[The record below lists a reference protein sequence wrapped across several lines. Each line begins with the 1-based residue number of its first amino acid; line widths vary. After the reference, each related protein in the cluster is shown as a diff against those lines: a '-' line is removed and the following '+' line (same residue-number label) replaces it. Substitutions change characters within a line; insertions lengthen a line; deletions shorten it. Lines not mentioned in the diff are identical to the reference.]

1 MEHSVLMA
9 EVDPAE
15 ELLHEGFDGDGV
27 ELATIAARVHVFLQ
41 VFVHVFE
48 YEHKFVFRMDNV
60 VEGDDVFVLQF
71 LHKAD
76 FTDGSAG
83 CAFFAVEV
91 NLFEG
96 NEFAGLSITTFE
108 DLRAH

>member
-1 MEHSVLMA
+1 MEHAVLVA
-9 EVDPAE
+9 EVDSAE
-15 ELLHEGFDGDGV
+15 ELLHEGFDGYGV
-27 ELATIAARVHVFLQ
+27 ELATVAARVHVFLQ

-48 YEHKFVFRMDNV
+48 YEHEFVFGVDNI
-60 VEGDDVFVLQF
+60 VEGNDVFVLQF

-91 NLFEG
+91 DLF
-96 NEFAGLSITTFE
+96 
-108 DLRAH
+108 